1 MKRFSFVQMVVILV
15 LVVTIAS
22 CGMTQP
28 MYDDYSE
35 RRPAGREVY
44 LDPYY
49 GNAPMIVRDP
59 YTGRYYEVAPVGPYG
74 AYSGSYPYYGNRSR
88 YYGRGHGR
96 GPVYNNTP
104 RNNQNNN
111 TPRGGTNQQ
120 PSRRTTENIDKARD
134 IINGNR

>member
-1 MKRFSFVQMVVILV
+1 MKRFSFVQMVVILG

-35 RRPAGREVY
+35 RRPGREVY

-49 GNAPMIVRDP
+49 GNAPVIVRDR
-59 YTGRYYEVAPVGPYG
+59 YGRYYEVAPYG
-74 AYSGSYPYYGNRSR
+74 AYPDYGRSR
-88 YYGRGHGR
+88 YYGRGHNSR
-96 GPVYNNTP
+96 PVYNNPP
-104 RNNQNNN
+104 RNQNNN
-111 TPRGGTNQQ
+111 PPRGGNTNPQ
-120 PSRRTTENIDKARD
+120 PNKKGSEKIDRAKD